1 MRSTPFPSSDY
12 PCAMPEPVT
21 FGHLAGYPTF
31 CIVVTKGDDPSAP
44 AWIDL
49 WGVEP
54 CGDVDADYAAGWFHG
69 DEAVQHAQ
77 EHGGSDFVEAVLMF
91 MAHRLHHEQ
100 RPASRLEWGFVDRV
114 VMNYPGIVERLV
126 ARIYRTHGRLN

>member
-1 MRSTPFPSSDY
+1 MTAQSERPIIAESCGT
-12 PCAMPEPVT
+12 VT
-21 FGHLAGYPTF
+21 VEHLAGFPIF
-31 CIVVTKGDDPSAP
+31 CLGGSKDDDPSVL

-54 CGDVDADYAAGWFHG
+54 CGGDVADYARGLFHG
-69 DEAVQHAQ
+69 DEAVQHAR
-77 EHGGSDFVEAVLMF
+77 ERGGSDFVEAVLMF

-100 RPASRLEWGFVDRV
+100 RPASSLEWGFVDRV
-114 VMNYPGIVERLV
+114 LMDYPGIVERLV